1 MSICVLAMPGGKGQL
16 TRRGIASST
25 QVRGPQHNIILN
37 TLTIAVNQSIE
48 TALKLDKSE
57 GYTVT
62 PVDSNASAHWYH
74 DSELA
79 SYKKLSF

>member
-1 MSICVLAMPGGKGQL
+1 MPGGKGQL
-16 TRRGIASST
+16 IRRGIASSK
-25 QVRGPQHNIILN
+25 QVRGPQHILN

-62 PVDSNASAHWYH
+62 PMDSNASAHWYY

-79 SYKKLSF
+79 TKNLSF